1 MFSGNLRQ
9 REEYIKARKKVNRT
23 NKRRIE
29 MMIAKEVSS
38 NPKSFWNYV
47 KSKMKVRTSKADIR
61 ETGGCLVTEDGRK
74 AEILNEFFKKAFTV
88 EDKTSF
94 PQISHKYKLNTKFRE
109 IEFDKY
115 QVEKHLRT
123 LKPSKSPGEDNIS
136 NDILRNVAKSIAIPL
151 TILFNKSMKEETVRL
166 DWKKANV
173 IPIYKKGD
181 RHLAALLLF
190 HVKCKVMESIIKKK
204 MADHLEINNLLSD
217 RQYGFRSRRS
227 CTLQLLEVAD
237 QWSRAL
243 DYGKPIDSIYLD
255 LRKAFDSVP
264 HDKLIQKLKATGIM
278 GNILNWL
285 KDFLRNRI
293 QRVSVNGEK
302 SEWSDVISG
311 VLQGSVI
318 GPIMFLIH
326 INDLPDGIKS
336 HMGLFADDAKLYA
349 EIENKEQAEIMQDDL
364 ERLNTWS
371 NKWQLE
377 FNIRKC

>member
-1 MFSGNLRQ
+1 M
-9 REEYIKARKKVNRT
+9 

-47 KSKMKVRTSKADIR
+47 KSKTKVRTSTADIR

-94 PQISHKYKLNTKFRE
+94 PQIRHKYKLNTTFRE

-136 NDILRNVAKSIAIPL
+136 NDILRNVAKSIATPL
-151 TILFNKSMKEETVRL
+151 TILFNKSMNEETVPL

-173 IPIYKKGD
+173 IPIYKKRD
-181 RHLAALLLF
+181 RHLAENYRLVSLIS
-190 HVKCKVMESIIKKK
+190 VPCKVMESIIKEK
-204 MADHLEINNLLSD
+204 MVDHLEINNLSND

-255 LRKAFDSVP
+255 FRKAFDSVP

-302 SEWSDVISG
+302 SEWSDVIRCSARKRNWPNY
-311 VLQGSVI
+311 V
-318 GPIMFLIH
+318 PNIH
-326 INDLPDGIKS
+326 KRPSRWYKITHGTLC
-336 HMGLFADDAKLYA
+336 
-349 EIENKEQAEIMQDDL
+349 
-364 ERLNTWS
+364 R
-371 NKWQLE
+371 
-377 FNIRKC
+377 